1 MPKEDDILKD
11 ICKREI
17 DNKLYAIEANHIS
30 IYNVVRRSCR
40 DKMMSLYGYGEN
52 LRVKRVSVNECRKT
66 FLKSLWQ
73 LTKIAITGRKA
84 ENLIRSF
91 ERIEMV
97 DNLYVDKFTDP
108 LIDFSAISDSFII
121 FEQARTG
128 KHLTPRIHETDVIYT
143 DCIYRIA
150 HHLLPIIK
158 KLYLKKYNSQ
168 VCRLLSTIETTFPEI
183 DINKEEITN
192 SIIENDFCI
201 HLFVVL
207 FRRLCI
213 KRLFAPAR
221 GSFMHMIPAAKKLGI
236 KVYELQHGVTYS
248 ESLTYSGYNDPMFT
262 PDFFLSFG
270 KINNAWCYGITENK
284 IIEIGW
290 AFENYL
296 NIEHS
301 DYNIQNKVLVISSP
315 AISKQMVAITCL
327 LASSNQHIHFYFR
340 PHPNEQIDSEGLNRI
355 KKYPNITID
364 NNLENILVTLMRFKN
379 VIGENST
386 VLYEAMSMGKKVGKL
401 RMNGLE
407 PKYLSEEDVKYFFEI
422 KNNDEFVKFIKAPQE
437 EKPSKMLYTVFK
449 PDTVNKLL
457 NNYNP

>member
-1 MPKEDDILKD
+1 MPKKDDILKD
-11 ICKREI
+11 ICKREF
-17 DNKLYAIEANHIS
+17 DNKLYDIEANSIS

-52 LRVKRVSVNECRKT
+52 LRVKRDSANECRMT

-73 LTKIAITGRKA
+73 LTKIAITGRKS

-91 ERIEMV
+91 ERIEKV

-108 LIDFSAISDSFII
+108 LIDFSAIGDSFII

-128 KHLTPRIHETDVIYT
+128 KHLTPRIHEADVIYT

-158 KLYLKKYNSQ
+158 RQYLKKYNPQ

-183 DINKEEITN
+183 EINKEEITN

-201 HLFVVL
+201 HIFVVL

-213 KRLFAPAR
+213 KRLFSPAR

-262 PDFFLSFG
+262 PDFFLSFS

-327 LASSNQHIHFYFR
+327 LASSNQHIHFCFR
-340 PHPNEQIDSEGLNRI
+340 PHPNEQIDSEGLNRM

-364 NNLENILVTLMRFKN
+364 NNLENISVTLMRFDN

-386 VLYEAMSMGKKVGKL
+386 VLYEALSMGKKVGKL
-401 RMNGLE
+401 CMEGFE
-407 PKYLSEEDVKYFFEI
+407 PQYLKREDMACFYEI
-422 KNNDEFVKFIKAPQE
+422 ANNSDFVEFINAPLE
-437 EKPSKMLYTVFK
+437 EKPSMKIYTPFK
-449 PDTVNKLL
+449 PEVVNNLL
-457 NNYNP
+457 Q